1 MRKINIINLISFI
14 IISMLFISCQI
25 DYKKESKPNVIFILV
40 DDLGWN
46 DLGYS
51 GSTFYES
58 PNIDS
63 LSNNS
68 GIAIDPPELIPSTTI
83 FMSIDLIFSTG
94 IISNFKILST

>member
-1 MRKINIINLISFI
+1 MLFI
-14 IISMLFISCQI
+14 IISISFIGCQI
-25 DYKKESKPNVIFILV
+25 DYGQKKKPNVIFILV

-63 LSNNS
+63 
-68 GIAIDPPELIPSTTI
+68 
-83 FMSIDLIFSTG
+83 
-94 IISNFKILST
+94 